1 MENHAIIRT
10 LESMKGNTYYYPAK
24 KKEYK
29 IKAFDC
35 KESSRIVK
43 IYTDQ
48 EDLTIFK
55 DDFEEDYKSLEFITP
70 VKTEEEMGQAL
81 EVQKSA
87 NMAVAHKKNVNDG
100 IQQNTLIG
108 SNGNEIA
115 NILMDNIRKIQENS
129 SYIPQAQAM
138 SDVAKT
144 YIDLAKTEIEM
155 YKVSAALSR

>member
-81 EVQKSA
+81 EV
-87 NMAVAHKKNVNDG
+87 HKPIG
-100 IQQNTLIG
+100 IQKIGLIG
-108 SNGNEIA
+108 SAGNDIA
-115 NILMDNIRKIQENS
+115 KMLQDNMKKIQDDPKF
-129 SYIPQAQAM
+129 IPQAQAM
-138 SDVAKT
+138 SDTAKT
-144 YIDLAKTEIEM
+144 LIDLCKTEIEM
-155 YKVSAALSR
+155 YRVQAALQR